1 MKKIGLLNG
10 PNLDRLGKRE
20 PDIYGSETLEE
31 ILQKTQ
37 SLGTTLGCEVHA
49 FQSNHEGA
57 LIDVER
63 DFLHTELT
71 VPALGDVLQNN
82 EGLGVHLYSLSARIS
97 RSPRPSSSG
106 PKLGSGR
113 RSRMT

>member
-31 ILQKTQ
+31 IVQQTE

-49 FQSNHEGA
+49 YQSNHEGS
-57 LIDVER
+57 LIDQIHQWADLGFSGLIINPGGFTHTSVALR
-63 DFLHTELT
+63 DAISASGLKT
-71 VPALGDVLQNN
+71 V
-82 EGLGVHLYSLSARIS
+82 
-97 RSPRPSSSG
+97 
-106 PKLGSGR
+106 
-113 RSRMT
+113 